1 MSSKNQIIHALEKIV
16 AGEET
21 GCILT
26 FLEPWLTI
34 SVKKTH
40 DEYAFQFRYVYDT
53 ADDVWKEI
61 IISYYTMPYPTNIQ
75 PDRFRSK
82 KLFR

>member
-53 ADDVWKEI
+53 ADDVWKQI
-61 IISYYTMPYPTNIQ
+61 IYLIILCLIQ
-75 PDRFRSK
+75 PTSNQIDSNQKKFR
-82 KLFR
+82 

>member
-34 SVKKTH
+34 SVTKTH

-61 IISYYTMPYPTNIQ
+61 IISYILLYYALSNQHPT
-75 PDRFRSK
+75 R
-82 KLFR
+82 